1 MLEVEETK
9 VERIPE
15 LEIEETKVWRIP
27 EKFVLH
33 ELDEEIYWLF
43 DVEDGDYFK
52 LNFASY
58 SMLLCFD
65 GKTPLFKVREKII
78 LRYPEADAQEVCN
91 DLEEF
96 VKKMLKKGI
105 LEFV

>member
-9 VERIPE
+9 VGRIPE

-43 DVEDGDYFK
+43 DVEDGDHFE
-52 LNFASY
+52 LNSTSY
-58 SMLLCFD
+58 SMLSCFD
-65 GKTPLFKVREKII
+65 GKTPLSKIKEQLI
-78 LRYPEADAQEVCN
+78 SKYPEEDAQVVYN
-91 DLEEF
+91 DLEEV
-96 VKKMLKKGI
+96 VKKMVKEGI
-105 LEFV
+105 LESA